1 MPHIRFAGQAHLV
14 EEGETVL
21 DTLLRAGH
29 SIPNSCRAGACQS
42 CLLKATS
49 GDIPAQAQSGLKPA
63 IREQACFLSCVCC
76 PTGDLE
82 LTLPSESFRYSATIT
97 TVTPLSPSVFQIL
110 LQTDAAFTY
119 RAGQYL
125 TLFREDGNGQIARS
139 YSIASLPDSGHI
151 ELHVRLIPNGAM
163 STWLATQARPGD
175 PVTIQGPAGNCFYTE
190 MHTEQ
195 PLILAGTGTGL
206 APLYGVLRDALRQNH
221 SGPITLLHGA
231 LNDQGIYLREELS
244 QLAAQHANLHYCPV
258 VLDRDGPLP
267 NYIAQRHNVLK
278 GYRAFVCG
286 DPAIVNTLSKRF
298 FLAGVASRDIHSDA
312 FLPTPNR

>member
-1 MPHIRFAGQAHLV
+1 MPQIRFAGQVHPV

-21 DTLLRAGH
+21 DALLRAGH

-49 GDIPAQAQSGLKPA
+49 GEIPAPSQNGLKPA
-63 IREQACFLSCVCC
+63 LREQSCFLSCICR

-82 LTLPSESFRYSATIT
+82 LSLPTESARYPATIEAI
-97 TVTPLSPSVFQIL
+97 TPLSPTVFQIL
-110 LQTDAAFTY
+110 LTTKEAFSY

-125 TLFREDGNGQIARS
+125 TLFRDDPQGQIARS
-139 YSIASLPDSGHI
+139 YSIASLPDSAHI

-163 STWLATQARPGD
+163 SAWLATQARPGD
-175 PVTIQGPAGNCFYTE
+175 AVAIQGPAGNCFYTE
-190 MHTEQ
+190 MPATQ

-244 QLAAQHANLHYCPV
+244 ALAAQHRNVNYHPV

-267 NYIAQRHNVLK
+267 DYIAQRHNALK

-298 FLAGVASRDIHSDA
+298 FLAGVSSRDIHSDS
-312 FLPTPNR
+312 FLPTPSR

>member
-1 MPHIRFAGQAHLV
+1 MPSIRFAGQSHRV

-21 DTLLRAGH
+21 DALLRAGH

-49 GDIPAQAQSGLKPA
+49 GEIPAAAQAGLKPA
-63 IREQACFLSCVCC
+63 LQEQSCFLACVCR
-76 PTGDLE
+76 PQTDME
-82 LTLPSESFRYSATIT
+82 ATLSTETSRYPATISAIH
-97 TVTPLSPSVFQIL
+97 VLSPTVFQIL
-110 LQTDAAFTY
+110 LETPKAFTY

-125 TLFREDGNGQIARS
+125 TLFRTIGESQVARS
-139 YSIASLPDSGHI
+139 YSIASLPNAAHV
-151 ELHVRLIPNGAM
+151 ELHVRRIPNGAM
-163 STWLATQARPGD
+163 STWLATKAKPGD
-175 PVTIQGPAGNCFYTE
+175 LVSIQGPAGNCFYTE
-190 MHTEQ
+190 MPVTQ

-206 APLYGVLRDALRQNH
+206 APLFGVLRDALSQEH
-221 SGPITLLHGA
+221 KGSITLLHGA
-231 LNDQGIYLREELS
+231 LNDHGIYLREELS
-244 QLAAQHANLHYCPV
+244 QLAAQHANLSYCPV

-267 NYIAQRHNVLK
+267 DYIAQRHNALK